1 MKVAHIMSNFFL
13 NHMVSETAK
22 TFGKSHYDQQE
33 EGSERIEVDEQ
44 WAKRQCARYSGLGQA
59 LRPAPQ
65 VPRAIAEVMTA
76 RSSLMGVVR
85 SGASATL
92 PRYY

>member
-33 EGSERIEVDEQ
+33 EGSERIEVDE
-44 WAKRQCARYSGLGQA
+44 
-59 LRPAPQ
+59 
-65 VPRAIAEVMTA
+65 
-76 RSSLMGVVR
+76 
-85 SGASATL
+85 
-92 PRYY
+92 